1 MIYGSIRCEILKI
14 IKAPIIGAFFSA
26 MDKKNKIAIIG
37 MGYVGLPLAIAFSK
51 HFRVIGFDINLDRIN
66 DLNNS
71 LDINGDVK
79 FVNNKN
85 ALFTNN
91 ITDIS
96 NANIYIITVPTPV
109 KKDNLPDL
117 SMLED
122 ASSKVAKFLKQDDI
136 VIYES
141 TVYPGVTEDICV
153 PILERGSKLKYNIDF
168 YCGYSPERI
177 SPGRGNHKLE
187 NIVKITAGSNS
198 KAALIVDNLYNKI
211 IEVGTYCVSNI
222 KIAEAAKV
230 VENTQRDVNIALMN
244 ELAMMFD
251 KMNIDTNQVLQAA
264 RTKWNF
270 LDFKPGL
277 VGGHCIGVDP
287 YYLLHKSE
295 ESGYSP
301 NLLYSS
307 RKINNSVASFIVD
320 KTIKLMLEANKKIKD
335 ANILIFGYTFKENCA
350 DTRNTKVKDIVEG
363 LVDSSCNVEV
373 FDPYIA
379 PSDDNNFI
387 PLPFKRGVK
396 YDAIIVAVAHNEFFK
411 YSIDDYCDIS
421 NGKLVFLDIKG
432 IHKEST
438 WKL

>member
-1 MIYGSIRCEILKI
+1 MN
-14 IKAPIIGAFFSA
+14 
-26 MDKKNKIAIIG
+26 KKNKIAIIG
-37 MGYVGLPLAIAFSK
+37 LGYVGLPLAIAFSK

-79 FVNNKN
+79 FRKN
-85 ALFTNN
+85 QNTLFTND
-91 ITDIS
+91 ITDIIS
-96 NANIYIITVPTPV
+96 ANIYIITVPTPV

-122 ASSKVAKFLKQDDI
+122 ASCKVAKFLKQDDI

-153 PILERGSKLKYNIDF
+153 PMLEKGSKLKYNVDF

-177 SPGRGNHKLE
+177 SPGGGKHKLE

-198 KAALIVDNLYNKI
+198 KTALIVDNLYNKI
-211 IEVGTYCVSNI
+211 IEAGTYRAPNI

-295 ESGYSP
+295 ESGYKP

-320 KTIKLMLEANKKIKD
+320 KTIKLMLEADKKIKD

-363 LVDSSCNVEV
+363 LLDSSCNVEI
-373 FDPYIA
+373 FDPYIT

-387 PLPFKRGVK
+387 SLPFNRDVK

-411 YSIDDYCDIS
+411 YSIDDYCSIS

-432 IHKEST
+432 IYKEST